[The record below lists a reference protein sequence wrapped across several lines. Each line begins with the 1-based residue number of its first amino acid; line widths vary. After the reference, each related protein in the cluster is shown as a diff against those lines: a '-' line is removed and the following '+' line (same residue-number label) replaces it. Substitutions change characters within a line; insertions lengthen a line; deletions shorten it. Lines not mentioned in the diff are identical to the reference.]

1 MSYVGKVKAGAN
13 DYPVVSTGY
22 GTCTTAAATAEKAV
36 TMANFDTLLE
46 GVTIHVLFQNSN
58 TAASPTLNVNST
70 GAKTIYIAGV
80 SAPGTTAS
88 ASWDANSVV
97 SFTYDG
103 TYWRMNDAVKA
114 VRDDVASIVR
124 LPAVSGSDN
133 GKALLV
139 DNGAWAAGNIPAVL
153 PAVTSADNGKVLKV
167 DSGDWGVGTDNDSKS
182 TALSLTLSGVSWS
195 SATPPTQTVTATG
208 VTASSN
214 IVVGIASTAT
224 SAQYDEAC
232 AAKLLCTAQGTD
244 SITITCYGDTPT
256 GDIPISVV
264 ILG

>member
-139 DNGAWAAGNIPAVL
+139 DNGAWAANPL
-153 PAVTSADNGKVLKV
+153 PG
-167 DSGDWGVGTDNDSKS
+167 GS
-182 TALSLTLSGVSWS
+182 TALSLTLSGVSWT

-214 IVVGIASTAT
+214 IVVGIASTTT

-244 SITITCYGDTPT
+244 SITVTCYGDTPT